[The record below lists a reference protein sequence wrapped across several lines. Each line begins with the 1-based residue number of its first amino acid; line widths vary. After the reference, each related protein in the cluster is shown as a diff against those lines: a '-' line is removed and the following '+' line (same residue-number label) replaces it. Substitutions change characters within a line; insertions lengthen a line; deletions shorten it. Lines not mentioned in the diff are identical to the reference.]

1 MATKPQLNADSNM
14 EQEPG
19 DDAGGDQQQTVE
31 IPLSACPDCKEGDT
45 IPMKVVSID
54 QQAGVINAMPQET
67 TPDENGG
74 GSDQMAEQ
82 LGNAGDSEQSQ

>member
-1 MATKPQLNADSNM
+1 M

-19 DDAGGDQQQTVE
+19 GDAPSDQAPTVE

-45 IPMKVVSID
+45 IPMKVISID
-54 QQAGVINAMPQET
+54 QKSGVINAMPQET

-74 GSDQMAEQ
+74 GSDQMADEI
-82 LGNAGDSEQSQ
+82 GAAGDSEQSQ